1 MWVGMP
7 MLMSRPSGSV
17 RGRQGSL
24 FALSGSCGVDGLL
37 TLRCS
42 SQGEKDIF
50 LPWQR
55 LRPAQDRIKTP
66 VRPVSPSVACPSA
79 HKSPFEPPC
88 PDDPPANPFVVNTN
102 DVIHPIPLSDP
113 PLPHRARFRSLPP
126 PRRTGIDR
134 GRRRPWR
141 RRRRYCG
148 IFMAWLP
155 INFRQ
160 IDSWRPPTPTPTL
173 NRWQT
178 LHHDHNIFASR
189 LGQRDLVAW

>member
-1 MWVGMP
+1 MLFPRGERHLSSMAASQACAGSNKNTGPPCLSICRMP
-7 MLMSRPSGSV
+7 LGS
-17 RGRQGSL
+17 Q
-24 FALSGSCGVDGLL
+24 
-37 TLRCS
+37 
-42 SQGEKDIF
+42 K
-50 LPWQR
+50 
-55 LRPAQDRIKTP
+55 P
-66 VRPVSPSVACPSA
+66 VRT
-79 HKSPFEPPC
+79 PC

-155 INFRQ
+155 INSRQ

-178 LHHDHNIFASR
+178 LHHDHNRFASR
-189 LGQRDLVAW
+189 LGQRDLVGW